1 MRDLANH
8 ELVGLA
14 HLVAE
19 KLAEEERA
27 ARRVKE
33 WAEEAGFDQR
43 FPDQYDDLAS
53 LLGVMTR
60 TAERLEETRRH
71 MRSDPQATDEIG
83 ALWRAAGVLEERLSE
98 SPLVNRF
105 RGRL

>member
-8 ELVGLA
+8 EAVGLV

-33 WAEEAGFDQR
+33 WAEEAGFDER
-43 FPDQYDDLAS
+43 FPDQFDDLAS
-53 LLGVMTR
+53 LLGVMAR
-60 TAERLEETRRH
+60 TAERVEEMRR
-71 MRSDPQATDEIG
+71 RVRAGEVASDELG
-83 ALWRAAGVLEERLSE
+83 ALWRTAGVLEERLSE
-98 SPLVNRF
+98 CPLVNRF
-105 RGRL
+105 RLRS